1 VVTSFAAPTVDPVF
15 VGRSTTAQLTLA
27 NRGSTTETLGA
38 ASLSQPTGSNNPWHL
53 VDGCAGTLAPGAS
66 CAITATF
73 TPTVD
78 WSGTA
83 LLRIPAASLLG
94 QLEVPLVEHGVL
106 DVTAPNVV
114 LPPVAALTTSSTA
127 TYASVAT
134 DSQSGVHDLDFRY
147 RYARDS
153 SATLSDWIYPTSWQA
168 QQSVSFTRSPGIE
181 YCVSARA
188 RDNVSNVSTWTAD
201 SCTSRIIDDRSL
213 ALSTAGWTRSG
224 ALNTR
229 YYNGTYARTTT
240 SGARLT
246 GPTVYARRVAVL
258 ATTCSTCGTAD
269 VYVGAY
275 RIGSIN
281 LYSAGPHYQVL
292 LSLPVQ
298 TTLRSGAVAIRTT
311 SPAGRL
317 VIIDGFGISLT

>member
-1 VVTSFAAPTVDPVF
+1 MWRLRVERDSLRTPALADKLAAALAAELGAPLRIELRVGMTGQPSPVVVTSFAAPTVDPVF

-106 DVTAPNVV
+106 DVTAPNVA

-153 SATLSDWIYPTSWQA
+153 SATLSDWIDP
-168 QQSVSFTRSPGIE
+168 RMGIA
-181 YCVSARA
+181 VSASA
-188 RDNVSNVSTWTAD
+188 TIAT
-201 SCTSRIIDDRSL
+201 SC
-213 ALSTAGWTRSG
+213 RSG
-224 ALNTR
+224 SSSR
-229 YYNGTYARTTT
+229 WG
-240 SGARLT
+240 
-246 GPTVYARRVAVL
+246 
-258 ATTCSTCGTAD
+258 
-269 VYVGAY
+269 
-275 RIGSIN
+275 
-281 LYSAGPHYQVL
+281 
-292 LSLPVQ
+292 
-298 TTLRSGAVAIRTT
+298 
-311 SPAGRL
+311 
-317 VIIDGFGISLT
+317 